1 MEINLSEE
9 AKDFLVCAYFGMS
22 YNTYQSNI
30 EKDKVVYCAQRA
42 YLDLSRTLDYT
53 YSSMELEKKKKDA
66 HYQEYMKL
74 KDDFKKKVY
83 ELLAKEI
90 KSNMFFANQEDF
102 NIWHAQICKSI
113 IQEIANGVCLD
124 GDIYLFKGAK
134 DGKAMTYGQAQKWL
148 NMTLK
153 YLWILGFWTD
163 NNIKNVLH
171 VPVDSYI
178 MEATSKLKTEVKI
191 PYAKIEGAGRYK
203 ESKSKKWSAWEK
215 EEYFEFQRTLKI
227 ALENKVPIVWE
238 NSAWIRVSE
247 ERAKREAEKNRK

>member
-1 MEINLSEE
+1 MGINLSEE
-9 AKDFLVCAYFGMS
+9 AKAFLVCAYFGSS
-22 YNTYQSNI
+22 YYTYQSN
-30 EKDKVVYCAQRA
+30 KVVYCAQRA

-53 YSSMELEKKKKDA
+53 YSSTKLEKNKNDA
-66 HYQEYMKL
+66 HYQAYMKL
-74 KDDFKKKVY
+74 KDDFKQQVY
-83 ELLAKEI
+83 DMLAEEI
-90 KSNMFFANQEDF
+90 KSDMFFADQDDF
-102 NIWHAQICKSI
+102 NKWHERLCENN
-113 IQEIANGVCLD
+113 IQKIANSACLD
-124 GDIYLFKGAK
+124 GNTYLFKGAK

-203 ESKSKKWSAWEK
+203 ESKSKKWSAWENV
-215 EEYFEFQRTLKI
+215 EYFEFQRTLRTSLGKQ
-227 ALENKVPIVWE
+227 VPIVWE

-247 ERAKREAEKNRK
+247 ERTQREAEKKRK